1 MKKID
6 MDRYRPLGRERSQY
20 IQIGW
25 VVLAVALLMSLEFV
39 ARLFD
44 QLDHLY
50 DTHGFG
56 AYATRTLRPGAVM
69 VSFASLIED
78 RFMLV
83 PFFWVFMGLEVWD
96 CYDYHKKATKS
107 IYLMRRLP
115 DKWDL
120 HRRCWGRPVI
130 YCILSLLA
138 VAAMTILY
146 FLAYLA
152 FTPWE
157 CLPY

>member
-1 MKKID
+1 MTKID
-6 MDRYRPLGRERSQY
+6 MRRYRPVGREDSYY

-25 VVLAVALLMSLEFV
+25 VVLLTALVMSMEFFI
-39 ARLFD
+39 RLFD
-44 QLDHLY
+44 ALDALY
-50 DTHGFG
+50 DTRGFG
-56 AYATRTLRPGAVM
+56 TQVVRTLKAGAVM
-69 VSFASLIED
+69 VPFSAVVKD

-96 CYDYHKKATKS
+96 CYDYHRKATKS

-115 DKWDL
+115 DKWEL
-120 HRRCWGRPVI
+120 HRRCWGRPLI

-138 VAAMTILY
+138 VAGMTVLY
-146 FLAYLA
+146 FLAYLV